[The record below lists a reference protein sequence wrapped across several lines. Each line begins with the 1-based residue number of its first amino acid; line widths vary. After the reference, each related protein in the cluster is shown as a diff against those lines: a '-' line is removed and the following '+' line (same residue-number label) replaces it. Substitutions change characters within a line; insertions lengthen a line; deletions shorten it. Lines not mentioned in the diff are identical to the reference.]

1 MWVKL
6 CGLRTEA
13 DLDAAIAAGADA
25 VGFVLVDSPRRV
37 DDAAA
42 RRLSLRAAGRVR
54 TVGVFRRLDP
64 EALAHSRSL
73 GLDLAQGVP
82 DGVGPGGGVL
92 AVAGDGPDLVTRVA
106 ALETGPLLIDGPR
119 FGSGTAADWGRV
131 AAVARERAVILAGG
145 LHAGNVHEAIERV
158 RPCGVDVSSG
168 IEVSPGEK
176 CPERMRAFVHAA
188 RAAGHH
194 APSTA
199 YLERP

>member
-6 CGLRTEA
+6 CGLRTDA

-37 DDAAA
+37 DDASA

-64 EALAHSRSL
+64 EALAHARSL
-73 GLDLAQGVP
+73 GMDLAQGVL
-82 DGVGPGGGVL
+82 DGVGPGSDVL
-92 AVAGDGPDLVTRVA
+92 AVLGDGPDLGTRVA
-106 ALETGPLLIDGPR
+106 ALGSGPLLIDGPR

-131 AAVARERAVILAGG
+131 AAVARERSVILAGG
-145 LHAGNVHEAIERV
+145 LHAGNVREAIECV
-158 RPCGVDVSSG
+158 RPMGVDVSSG
-168 IEVSPGEK
+168 IEASLGEK
-176 CPERMRAFVHAA
+176 CPERMRAFVQAA
-188 RAAGHH
+188 RAASHH

-199 YLERP
+199 HEERP